1 MSGIKYNA
9 PSALPMI
16 PPAIREW
23 VDNCLV
29 PNLVK
34 QWMAEH
40 KKGLDGGSNS
50 VTECASD
57 TQQEMEAA

>member
-1 MSGIKYNA
+1 MSKVGHNA
-9 PSALPMI
+9 PPIFTTVPA
-16 PPAIREW
+16 AIREW

-34 QWMAEH
+34 QWMEERE
-40 KKGLDGGSNS
+40 KGLDGGSNS

-57 TQQEMEAA
+57 TQQETEAA